1 METNYY
7 EYFNEYFIY
16 EDGYGVVYTEDELEN
31 DFRVFETILKNVY
44 KIGRN

>member
-16 EDGYGVVYTEDELEN
+16 EDNYGVVYTEDEIKE
-31 DFRVFETILKNVY
+31 EE
-44 KIGRN
+44 